1 MSQSPERE
9 PSGSRRRLRRHA
21 VSALLALVP
30 LECAAGAVSLVYR
43 PAVYLA
49 FLLLPALTAA
59 GTTLVMIRRLSP
71 RPLPP
76 APAPPPVEAL
86 VAPVRSASPAALPAP
101 RPFTGRRTELR
112 RLTERYQQ
120 QQDQAGGAVQLY
132 LHGPAG
138 SGKSAIALHFA
149 HRIAGDHPDGRVCF
163 DFRISADR
171 RSTNDVLEAFTAEL
185 GHLAGPG
192 QPADPR
198 RFGTLLNGRRVLIV
212 LLGAEDADQIQELI
226 PFQPGCT
233 VIVTSR
239 RSLGPSIDVG
249 EATRADAMRILRLA
263 MVSDRPLA
271 DSVYAARIV
280 RQAGR
285 LPRALRAAGER
296 AAGAPAGRG
305 QPGKGLREVAR
316 ELDSTRRPLEVFQF
330 REHDIG
336 GQYRAEYHGRLLPR
350 EQEALRM
357 LALVGSDSFLPWVLS
372 PLLRTGF
379 TEAEDMMASL
389 YAAQFVS
396 DSGPDR
402 TARLARYRLNALVR
416 RFAAEMLEAVPAPDR
431 EGARRRLLT
440 EYLAIVE
447 AVLRIIEPGF
457 ARHRPAP
464 PAYLPDLDLPARIS
478 RQPRRWIRAEFL
490 NLVAAALLA
499 QENGE
504 PELVWRIMEHLGD
517 CLPRALDRQRC
528 RAAFDAALTAAEADP
543 TGGDY
548 ARVAVTLAKCGYLIG
563 IEHYDEAL
571 RLLQVVSSEA
581 GPVADK
587 ETDPVRSA
595 RLRLFRARSE
605 RRIGEIWLRI
615 GHFTRAHASLEAAR
629 EHAPADPDDELTA
642 ERTLIELLI
651 AEAEGHLFPRQWL
664 PHDRYDE
671 IGRDNGDETVDFALR
686 LCLAEA
692 EIRNARW
699 DQGIDHLDTAR
710 ERADDW
716 GRTATVDL
724 RVSRLHLCR
733 LRDTKDPVTR
743 GRLAEDAADRAAAAV
758 VSFER
763 TGSMVGVVRS
773 RLQLAEVLLLAGGL
787 EGAEEQ
793 LHLAEQDRE
802 DARDAQIAAEMLEAG
817 IRRVRGL
824 LRLARRQDFGDGR
837 MQLNRAENIV
847 EEHGDWAA
855 LADIRLQLGRTHAAM
870 ARQYSD
876 NELFF
881 DATTHLAKA
890 LHAYSEA
897 RDRHGIRRVLTAMAD
912 VDKDVTP
919 SGRG

>member
-1 MSQSPERE
+1 MSDRS
-9 PSGSRRRLRRHA
+9 SRRRLRRYA
-21 VSALLALVP
+21 VSVLLALTP
-30 LECAAGAVSLVYR
+30 LELVAGVVSMDYR
-43 PAVYLA
+43 PAVYLV
-49 FLLLPALTAA
+49 FLLLPMLTAA
-59 GTTLVMIRRLSP
+59 GTALVVIRRLDPLAAPGVPKPQAAVSE
-71 RPLPP
+71 PLP
-76 APAPPPVEAL
+76 
-86 VAPVRSASPAALPAP
+86 PVRSAASAALPAP
-101 RPFTGRRTELR
+101 RPFAGRQAELHL
-112 RLTERYQQ
+112 LTESYRRQQ
-120 QQDQAGGAVQLY
+120 GQDTGAVQLY

-138 SGKSAIALHFA
+138 SGKSAVALHFA
-149 HRIAGDHPDGRVCF
+149 HRVADEHPDGRVCF

-185 GHLAGPG
+185 AHLAAPG
-192 QPADPR
+192 QPAGPR

-212 LLGAEDADQIQELI
+212 LLGAEDAGQIQELI

-239 RSLGPSIDVG
+239 RSLGPSVRVG
-249 EATRADAMRILRLA
+249 EATRADAVRILRLA

-305 QPGKGLREVAR
+305 QPGKGLAEVSR
-316 ELDSTRRPLEVFQF
+316 ELDSVRRPLEVFQF

-336 GQYRAEYHGRLLPR
+336 GQYRDEYDGRLLPR

-372 PLLRTGF
+372 PLLEIGF
-379 TEAEDMMASL
+379 TEAEDVMASL
-389 YAAQFVS
+389 YAAQFVA

-416 RFAAEMLEAVPAPDR
+416 RFAAEKLDSVPAASR
-431 EGARRRLLT
+431 EAARRRLLT

-447 AVLRIIEPGF
+447 AVLRRIEPGF
-457 ARHRPAP
+457 ARGRPASP
-464 PAYLPDLDLPARIS
+464 SYLPDLDLPVRIS
-478 RQPRRWIRAEFL
+478 RQPRRWIRAEYL
-490 NLVAAALLA
+490 NLVAAALYA
-499 QENGE
+499 AENGE

-517 CLPRALDRQRC
+517 CVPRALDRQRC
-528 RAAFDAALTAAEADP
+528 RAAFDAATAAAETDP

-548 ARVAVTLAKCGYLIG
+548 ARISVMLARCGYLIG

-571 RLLQVVSSEA
+571 ELLRYVSSEA

-587 ETDPVRSA
+587 ETDQVRA
-595 RLRLFRARSE
+595 GRLRLFRAQSE
-605 RRIGEIWLRI
+605 RRIGEIRLRI
-615 GHFTRAHASLEAAR
+615 GNFTLAHVSLETAR
-629 EHAPADPDDELTA
+629 DHAPADPGEEATA
-642 ERTLIELLI
+642 ERTLIALLL
-651 AEAEGHLFPRQWL
+651 AEAEGHLFPREWL
-664 PHDRYDE
+664 QHDRYDG
-671 IGRDNGDETVDFALR
+671 IGRDNGDEAVDFALR
-686 LCLAEA
+686 LCLAES

-699 DQGIDHLDTAR
+699 HQGIDHLDTAR

-716 GRTATVDL
+716 GRTAIVDL

-733 LRDTKDPVTR
+733 LRDTKDPVERT
-743 GRLAEDAADRAAAAV
+743 RLAEDAADRAAAAV

-773 RLQLAEVLLLAGGL
+773 RLQLAEVLLLAGAL

-802 DARDAQIAAEMLEAG
+802 EAREARIAAGTMEAG

-837 MQLNRAENIV
+837 IQLNRAESIV
-847 EEHGDWAA
+847 EEYGDWCA
-855 LADIRLQLGRTHAAM
+855 LADVRLQLGRTHAAM
-870 ARQYSD
+870 ARQYHRD
-876 NELFF
+876 ELFF
-881 DATTHLAKA
+881 EATTYLAKA
-890 LHAYSEA
+890 LNAYSEA
-897 RDRHGIRRVLTAMAD
+897 LDRHGIARVLTAIND
-912 VDKDVTP
+912 VDAEVTP
-919 SGRG
+919 